1 MALFEVEVNF
11 GGCMTC
17 ANVDDRTQLLEGC
30 EEEMAVTLNTVKN
43 VAKAMGDMNV
53 RKEND
58 ILSLLSLGQAEAE
71 SSGVPMAIDPV
82 SAREAVHSRRNFNTA
97 NELLDR
103 ATRAFDLLINR
114 CQYLENELEKATVR
128 AREQAAEQAEIID
141 HLKQLNLD
149 AKRRAETAE
158 ETNLGLKS
166 KAEAAESRAAKAEE
180 RVIRLREAAAQATE
194 QAELADELS
203 TKLHDKVV
211 TAFGIGSRAH
221 PVLQVLTTDAE

>member
-1 MALFEVEVNF
+1 MNF
-11 GGCMTC
+11 GGCIAC
-17 ANVDDRTQLLEGC
+17 ANVDDPTQLSEVC
-30 EEEMAVTLNTVKN
+30 EEEMAVTSNAVKKTV
-43 VAKAMGDMNV
+43 KAMGDVSV
-53 RKEND
+53 RREND
-58 ILSLLSLGQAEAE
+58 VLSLLTFGQTETE
-71 SSGVPMAIDPV
+71 GSEVPKVVDPV
-82 SAREAVHSRRNFNTA
+82 PAREMVHSRRNFNMA

-114 CQYLENELEKATVR
+114 CQYLETELEKATVR
-128 AREQAAEQAEIID
+128 EREQAAEQTEIVD
-141 HLKQLNLD
+141 HMKQLNLD
-149 AKRRAETAE
+149 LKRRAENAE
-158 ETNLGLKS
+158 ETNLELKS
-166 KAEAAESRAAKAEE
+166 KVELAESRAAKAEE